1 LRKPRN
7 CKGFVIVEGRLA
19 AVLATA
25 RRACAMPTTG
35 NRDRV
40 VDMRG
45 QRLLVTGM
53 GGELGSL
60 VTSMLESEPWVGPIV
75 GIDVDPP
82 RRRLRRAEFHRV
94 DPHDRERIVDIVT
107 AFDPHVLV
115 HLAVW
120 EPDARAGT
128 AVARRFTDA
137 AAMSFF
143 GAAGECRSLES
154 IVTRSGI
161 EVYGRGRHA
170 LTRPDE
176 SAPVRPTSEY
186 GRMLTRLESTARQ
199 VADRAGVPVNTLRLA
214 PVLGKHV
221 PSPLGRLLRQPV
233 VPFSLLAD
241 QAFTV
246 VEVGDA
252 ARAFVA
258 AAQRRLDQPVNVVGP
273 GAITSLQALTR
284 GRRLPIPLVGPEWG
298 LARRLSHLVGAPIPE
313 HVLEVL
319 HRGRLADGSH
329 SRELLGFAPEV
340 STPDVIARLYEWESV
355 VRVPP
360 ALRVVA

>member
-1 LRKPRN
+1 
-7 CKGFVIVEGRLA
+7 
-19 AVLATA
+19 
-25 RRACAMPTTG
+25 
-35 NRDRV
+35 
-40 VDMRG
+40 MRG

-60 VTSMLESEPWVGPIV
+60 VTSMLEAEPWVGSIV

-82 RRRLRRAEFHRV
+82 RRRLRRADFHRI
-94 DPHDRERIVDIVT
+94 DPHDRERIVDVVT

-128 AVARRFTDA
+128 DVARRFTDA
-137 AAMSFF
+137 SAVSFF
-143 GAAGECRSLES
+143 GAAAECRSLES

-161 EVYGRGRHA
+161 EVYGRDRHA

-186 GRMLTRLESTARQ
+186 GRMLMRLEATARQ
-199 VADRAGVPVNTLRLA
+199 VADRVSVPVNTLRLA
-214 PVLGKHV
+214 PVLGTHV

-241 QAFTV
+241 QAFSV
-246 VEVGDA
+246 VEVSDA

-258 AAQRRLDQPVNVVGP
+258 AAQRRLDRPVNVVGP
-273 GAITSLQALTR
+273 GAITALQAIAR
-284 GRRLPIPLVGPEWG
+284 GRRVPVPLVGPEWG
-298 LARRLSHLVGAPIPE
+298 LARRLSHVVGAPIPD

-329 SRELLGFAPEV
+329 AREALGVAPEMP
-340 STPDVIARLYEWESV
+340 TPEVIARLYEWEDV

-360 ALRVVA
+360 TLRVVA

>member
-1 LRKPRN
+1 
-7 CKGFVIVEGRLA
+7 
-19 AVLATA
+19 
-25 RRACAMPTTG
+25 
-35 NRDRV
+35 
-40 VDMRG
+40 MRG

-60 VTSMLESEPWVGPIV
+60 VTSMLEAEPWVGSLV

-94 DPHDRERIVDIVT
+94 APHDRERIVDIVT
-107 AFDPHVLV
+107 RFDPHVLV

-128 AVARRFTDA
+128 LAARQLTDA
-137 AAMSFF
+137 AAQSFF
-143 GAAGECRSLES
+143 AAAGECRSLQS

-176 SAPVRPTSEY
+176 SAPLRPTSEY
-186 GRMLTRLESTARQ
+186 GRMLVRLEATARQ
-199 VADRAGVPVNTLRLA
+199 VAGRVGVPVNKLRLA

-221 PSPLGRLLRQPV
+221 PSPLGRLLRQPL

-241 QAFTV
+241 PPFGV

-258 AAQRRLDQPVNVVGP
+258 AAKQRLDQPVNVVGP
-273 GAITSLQALTR
+273 GAITALQAVAR
-284 GRRLPIPLVGPEWG
+284 GRRIPLPLVGPEWA
-298 LARRLSHLVGAPIPE
+298 LARRVSHVVGAPIPD

-319 HRGRLADGSH
+319 HRGRLADGSAA
-329 SRELLGFAPEV
+329 RELLGVTAEV
-340 STPDVIARLYEWESV
+340 STPEAIDRLYQWETV
-355 VRVPP
+355 VRVPATP
-360 ALRVVA
+360 LQVVA